1 MDDHGK
7 GVAAIQIFQ
16 SGIIL
21 VNWNTDNIDLD
32 FEVNVYLIFNNRSK
46 KIPGIKAVLIK
57 SFGFGQVDSEA
68 FVIHPD
74 HLFATLND
82 KTIPNYKAIPDLLD
96 WYVS

>member
-1 MDDHGK
+1 LDDHGK

-32 FEVNVYLIFNNRSK
+32 FEVNVYLIFNNRSI
-46 KIPGIKAVLIK
+46 KIPEIKVVLIK
-57 SFGFGQVDSEA
+57 SFGFGQVDGEA

-74 HLFATLND
+74 HLFDILND
-82 KTIPNYKAIPDLLD
+82 KTIPNYN
-96 WYVS
+96 